1 MNKLH
6 VKKIFVYLFCLLAI
20 LSAILSFRFN
30 INLSNIFGE
39 YVLNEFLLNH
49 DIQAKSGGSVSDIL
63 VNWKYLQLL
72 NSDIN
77 NLLLI
82 ELGKDTTLKNFP
94 LHSIIFSQFDY
105 LAKNI
110 KNYLLIFFLFSFLI
124 PFIFY
129 LSLKEKFKN
138 IDNLDLLVLVSL
150 IIIFPSFQYSA
161 IWGNSHNTSLIFF
174 ILSILFH
181 QKLINQNYNSYNLQ
195 ILTVF
200 SLSLAAYTKQFYVF
214 FFIFLLLDFFK
225 NLKISNFIF
234 ILLFTTILA
243 VPGILFL
250 IKNPLLFFGYKGETT
265 NFFSSILISSSI
277 IFFYLLPFIIQ
288 EIYSKVKQNN
298 FNILSIFNYKI
309 FTSSVLIFLIS
320 FVNFFYNGSIGGG
333 VFYKLFFHLIN
344 IKFIFFI
351 FSFLG
356 IYFLFYFTK
365 NQYRYYLLSIF
376 LLTTFSTGYWIF
388 QKYFEIMFFFI
399 FLFYYYDQSL
409 KQEIKEK
416 NLILVIYFSSY
427 FIISNFLYLANQ

>member
-1 MNKLH
+1 M
-6 VKKIFVYLFCLLAI
+6 
-20 LSAILSFRFN
+20 
-30 INLSNIFGE
+30 
-39 YVLNEFLLNH
+39 
-49 DIQAKSGGSVSDIL
+49 
-63 VNWKYLQLL
+63 QLL
-72 NSDIN
+72 NSNIN

-94 LHSIIFSQFDY
+94 LHNIIFSQFDY
-105 LAKNI
+105 LAKNM

-138 IDNLDLLVLVSL
+138 IDNLDLLVLASL

-214 FFIFLLLDFFK
+214 FFIFLLIDFFK
-225 NLKISNFIF
+225 NLKINNFIF
-234 ILLFTTILA
+234 ILFFTTILA

-250 IKNPLLFFGYKGETT
+250 IKNPLLLFGYKGETT

-277 IFFYLLPFIIQ
+277 IFFYILPFIIQ

-298 FNILSIFNYKI
+298 FNISSIFYYKI
-309 FTSSVLIFLIS
+309 FTFSVLIFLIS

-333 VFYKLFFHLIN
+333 VFYKLFYHLIN

-365 NQYRYYLLSIF
+365 NQFRYYLLSIL

-399 FLFYYYDQSL
+399 FLFYYYDRSL
-409 KQEIKEK
+409 KKEIKEK
-416 NLILVIYFSSY
+416 NLILIIYFSSY
-427 FIISNFLYLANQ
+427 FIITNFFYLANQ